1 MARTTP
7 TEVST
12 STTPGP
18 VPVPHTGRPVRTP
31 TVLQME
37 VTECGAAA
45 LTMILNSLD
54 RDVQLEEVR
63 EACAVS
69 RDGVNALKIIE
80 AAKSFG
86 LEAEG
91 FRYSAEELRTIE
103 PPFVVF
109 WNQNHFLVVD
119 GFRRNKVHLNDPASG
134 RRTVSREEFA
144 DSYSGIALTFERGPD
159 FRPDARR
166 HRRRPLVE
174 MLGLLGRSR
183 TGIVYA
189 VIAGIAMVV
198 PSTAAALLTS
208 IFVDQVL
215 LVGDTAWVARVVALA
230 VAVAVLQLLLNLFQ
244 QRVLLRLQTKLSIR
258 MSAGFLWHLLRLPT
272 RFFDARSPGG
282 LVSRVQLNAQ
292 VAQLLSGQ
300 LATTAISG
308 INMVLFGV
316 VLCILNW
323 ILALVAIGVATL
335 NLVVLF
341 VVSKARMAA
350 NQSLQQTLVRLSGY
364 TYLGIS
370 MIDDIKATGSESDY
384 FSRWSGTQA
393 RALNA
398 EQRLGSLTQSLLV
411 APGFLTILNTVVV
424 LTIGGFLVIDGELS
438 VATLIAFQVL
448 AASFFAPIARLISVA
463 SQFQNARAWMQ
474 QIGDVT
480 NQPLDRSADAAPAP
494 VGAAPVGGGD
504 ESAEAKPQTRVAVR
518 VNAGDGP
525 SPNGDHPT
533 SRLRGHV
540 ELRDVTFGYVAN
552 EPALIRDL
560 NVTLRPGERV
570 AFVGPTG
577 SGKSTVANL
586 MVGLFH
592 PWSGQVLFDGVA
604 REAVPREVIAASLAK
619 VDQSILLF
627 SGSVADN
634 IRFWDESISPRDVV
648 RAAEDACIA
657 EELAANP
664 GGFGHRVAE
673 GGRNFSGGQRQRLEL
688 ARALAI
694 NPTILVLDE
703 ATSALDAV
711 TEQRVDNALRR
722 RGCTCVIIAHRLS
735 TIRDCD
741 QIIVLDRGN
750 VVERGTHEEL
760 IDLHGVYAELVSHG

>member
-1 MARTTP
+1 MATKAP
-7 TEVST
+7 AGVST
-12 STTPGP
+12 SSAPGP
-18 VPVPHTGRPVRTP
+18 VPHPSRPVRTP

-63 EACAVS
+63 AACAVS

-80 AAKSFG
+80 AARSFG

-91 FRYSAEELRTIE
+91 FRFSAEELRTIE

-198 PSTAAALLTS
+198 PATAAALLTS

-215 LVGDTAWVARVVALA
+215 LVGDTDWVARVVALA

-316 VLCILNW
+316 VLCLLNW
-323 ILALVAIGVATL
+323 VLALVAIGVATL

-424 LTIGGFLVIDGELS
+424 LTVGGFLVIDGKLS
-438 VATLIAFQVL
+438 LGTLIAFQVL

-474 QIGDVT
+474 QLGDVT
-480 NQPLDRSADAAPAP
+480 NQPLDPSADTAP
-494 VGAAPVGGGD
+494 APVGGGD
-504 ESAEAKPQTRVAVR
+504 ESAEAKPQIRVAAR
-518 VNAGDGP
+518 ADAGDGP

-552 EPALIRDL
+552 EPPLIRDL

-619 VDQSILLF
+619 VDQSVLLF

-657 EELAANP
+657 EEIAANP
-664 GGFGHRVAE
+664 GGFGYRVAE

-688 ARALAI
+688 ARALAV

-760 IDLHGVYAELVSHG
+760 LDLHGVYAELVSHA